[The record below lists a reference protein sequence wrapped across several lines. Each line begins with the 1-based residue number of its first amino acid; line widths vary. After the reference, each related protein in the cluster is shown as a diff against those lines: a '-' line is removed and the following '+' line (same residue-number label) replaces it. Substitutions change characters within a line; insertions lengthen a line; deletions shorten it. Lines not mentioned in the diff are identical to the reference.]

1 MKSRTVSK
9 SRAIFA
15 VAVAALAFAGFGV
28 GCGGKGDAQK
38 GGKGAAGI
46 IPVSQTGAG
55 PNTAK
60 GVFAKEEFAGKTL
73 AILNGSS
80 FDSVAR
86 ERVNAGLY
94 KYFDSPAKSVE
105 ALLNGTADATLAE
118 EPVARKFASQ
128 NPDKLVV
135 LYPPVDIE
143 NYAPIFPKKDGG
155 KMVGDFNA
163 FLEKARGDGTTEDM
177 IKRWIDTPDSPPMP
191 EIELKNPKKRVLKF
205 ATSDCDPPFSMK
217 DEATGKIVGFDVE
230 MAMRFAQSI
239 GCGLE
244 VKVMDFAD
252 IIPAVAAA
260 TVDFAANVIT
270 ITEERKTKVD
280 FSEPVYFGGTVV
292 LARK

>member
-1 MKSRTVSK
+1 MKVKAVSSTK
-9 SRAIFA
+9 AIFA
-15 VAVAALAFAGFGV
+15 IAALSVSVAFAAF
-28 GCGGKGDAQK
+28 GCGGKGDAQQGDRSAK
-38 GGKGAAGI
+38 ADEAAVVG
-46 IPVSQTGAG
+46 VGS
-55 PNTAK
+55 NMAK

-80 FDSVAR
+80 FDAVAR
-86 ERVNAGLY
+86 ERVGAKLH
-94 KYFDSPAKSVE
+94 KFFDSPAKGVE
-105 ALLNGTADATLAE
+105 AVLAGEADATVAE

-135 LYPPVDIE
+135 LYPPIDIE

-155 KMVGDFNA
+155 KLVGEFNA
-163 FLEKARGDGTTEDM
+163 FLTAARGDGTTDDM

-191 EIELKNPKKRVLKF
+191 VIELKNPKKKVLKF

-217 DEATGKIVGFDVE
+217 DGDGKLVGFDVE
-230 MAMRFAQSI
+230 MAMRFAQTL

-252 IIPAVAAA
+252 IIPAVAAG

-270 ITEERKTKVD
+270 ITEERKTLVD